1 MKPIFHQETGE
12 MVQVILGLPF
22 ETSDLSQLN
31 FCDANLSGADLHGA
45 SLKDADLK
53 RARLDY
59 ADLTR
64 ADLRG
69 ADLRGAS
76 LFGARLD
83 QVRLFDAIY
92 DHDTNWPAG
101 FQPHQFGARFIAG
114 Y

>member
-22 ETSDLSQLN
+22 ETNDLSRLN
-31 FCDANLSGADLHGA
+31 FREANLAGAALEGA

-59 ADLTR
+59 ADLSR

-69 ADLRGAS
+69 SDLRGAS

-83 QVRLFDAIY
+83 SVRLFNAVY
-92 DHDTNWPAG
+92 DRNTNWPVG
-101 FQPHQFGARFIAG
+101 FRPQQFGARFIAEF
-114 Y
+114 